1 GGGGWGGGGEVWGCR
16 GDGGGG
22 RVGEL
27 GSVCA
32 GGGGGGTRAL
42 TAVAPGGTVL
52 FFAPSTPDT
61 RFTVPFND
69 LFWRTD
75 LTLRTS
81 YGASPADYESALQ
94 LIQTGR
100 VVVRDMVTHRLG
112 LSEAAAGF
120 RMAAEADE
128 SLKILLD

>member
-1 GGGGWGGGGEVWGCR
+1 PPSHT
-16 GDGGGG
+16 
-22 RVGEL
+22 
-27 GSVCA
+27 SV
-32 GGGGGGTRAL
+32 L
-42 TAVAPGGTVL
+42 TNLPPVRTKQY
-52 FFAPSTPDT
+52 FAPSTSDT
-61 RFTVPFND
+61 LFTVPFND

-75 LTLRTS
+75 ITLRAS

-112 LSEAAAGF
+112 LSDAAAGF

-128 SLKILLD
+128 SIKILLDHRL